1 MRYIDTNVFIRFL
14 TEEKDKISDEFLN
27 FFNDLKRGKIK
38 VKLLDL
44 VFFQIIFVLKS
55 FYKVKK
61 EEIIEVMRE
70 ILSFKG
76 IYTKNKKMLERT
88 LELWERHSDDII
100 DCYIVANMELENETE
115 LYSFDKKISK
125 LGIKC
130 VSPDSLSQ

>member
-1 MRYIDTNVFIRFL
+1 MKYIDTNVFLRFL
-14 TEEKDKISDEFLN
+14 TEDRNKVPDGLLD
-27 FFNDLKRGKIK
+27 FFKSLKEGNIK

-44 VFFQIIFVLKS
+44 VFFQVIFVLKS
-55 FYKVKK
+55 FYKVEKDR
-61 EEIIEVMRE
+61 IIEVMRE

>member
-1 MRYIDTNVFIRFL
+1 MRYIDTNVFVRFL
-14 TEEKDKISDEFLN
+14 TEERDKISEEFLN
-27 FFNDLKRGKIK
+27 FFHNPKEGKIK

-44 VFFQIIFVLKS
+44 K
-55 FYKVKK
+55 KV
-61 EEIIEVMRE
+61 
-70 ILSFKG
+70 
-76 IYTKNKKMLERT
+76 LERT

>member
-1 MRYIDTNVFIRFL
+1 MRYIDTNVFVRFL
-14 TEEKDKISDEFLN
+14 TEEKDKISEEFLN
-27 FFNDLKRGKIK
+27 FFHNLKEGKIK

-44 VFFQIIFVLKS
+44 VFFQVIFVLKS

-70 ILSFKG
+70 ILAFKG
-76 IYTKNKKMLERT
+76 IHTRNKKVLERT
-88 LELWERHSDDII
+88 LELWEKHSDDII

-125 LGIKC
+125 LGIK
-130 VSPDSLSQ
+130 SLSPVSLSY